1 MRIRDLK
8 VGQWVRVRYDDV
20 GVRDGLV
27 VEKDHREDP
36 KPLSCKVF
44 FPFGG
49 LGLATVEQDQL
60 VKTGAFLTANVKHT
74 GLTD

>member
-20 GVRDGLV
+20 GVRDGVV

-44 FPFGG
+44 FPFEG
-49 LGLATVEQDQL
+49 LDTVEQDQL
-60 VKTGAFLTANVKHT
+60 VRRGDILTANVKHT